1 MKIEDLF
8 NSDKTPAQMVAEL
21 KRKSIDIPKW
31 SELEKEYDPKK
42 HPVMDK
48 KLYPDRMKKGV
59 EEKVSRITFGLQKLA
74 TKRMTAMMFGIPVR
88 RVYGVDGEDQKKVAE
103 IMEKIFEKA
112 RISSVNLKRFKMYF
126 AACEMASIW
135 YMKEEEEEHD
145 DYGEPTKYKLRINSF
160 SPMNK
165 YEIYPYFD
173 EYLDLIALSFEYQ
186 RVEGDKTL
194 TYFDCYT
201 KDIHRRFVQ
210 DGSVWANVADS
221 EEDVINEKIPGQYI
235 WRQEQ
240 IWEDTSNNIYEIE
253 WAFSRSGNYIRKNA
267 KPVFA
272 MFTEGKPNGNTEKP
286 SNDEDRAV
294 LRFGKGEDAK
304 YLDWP
309 QATESLK
316 FFYETIYRQYF
327 TQIQNAD
334 ISFDNMKSLP
344 MSGESRK
351 MMFIDILLKVI
362 DEMGDVIEFLDREV
376 RVVKSM
382 MIVMYPKYKDAIN
395 KLGVKNIITPFTI
408 EEKNEKIESLS
419 TAKMAGFLSTEKAV
433 TEAGFVQLS
442 EVREEVERIR
452 NEEIKS
458 LNGAYDLNTQQ

>member
-8 NSDKTPAQMVAEL
+8 DSEKTPAQIVTEL
-21 KRKSIDIPKW
+21 KRKTIAIPKW
-31 SELEKEYDPKK
+31 SDLEKEYDPKL

-48 KLYPDRMKKGV
+48 KLYPDRLKKGV

-74 TKRMTAMMFGIPVR
+74 TKRMSSMMFGIPVR
-88 RVYGVDGEDQKKVAE
+88 RLYSAENEGQKKVAE
-103 IMEKIFEKA
+103 IMEKIFDKA
-112 RISSVNLKRFKMYF
+112 RINSVNIKRFKMYF

-135 YMKEEEEEHD
+135 YMKEEKSDHS
-145 DYGEPTKYKLRINSF
+145 DYGEPTKYKLRVNSF

-173 EYLDLIALSFEYQ
+173 EYLDLIALSFEYK
-186 RVEGDKTL
+186 REEGNKTL

-201 KDIHRRFVQ
+201 KDLHRRYVQ
-210 DGSVWANVADS
+210 DGSAWTAVSDTD
-221 EEDVINEKIPGQYI
+221 EEVINEKIPGQYI
-235 WRQEQ
+235 WRPEQ
-240 IWEDTSNNIYEIE
+240 IWEDTSGNIYEIE
-253 WAFSRSGNYIRKNA
+253 WAFSRAGNYIRKNA

-272 MFTEGKPNGNTEKP
+272 MFTEGKSNGNTEKLP
-286 SNDEDRAV
+286 NEEDRAV
-294 LRFGKGEDAK
+294 LKFGKGENAK

-309 QATESLK
+309 QAIESLK
-316 FFYETIYRQYF
+316 FFYETVYRQFF

-344 MSGESRK
+344 MSGESRR

-382 MIVMYPKYKDAIN
+382 MVVMYPSLADAIN
-395 KLGVKNIITPFTI
+395 KLSVKNIITPFTI
-408 EEKNEKIESLS
+408 EEKSEKIESIS
-419 TAKMAGFLSTEKAV
+419 SAKLAGFISTEKAV

-452 NEEIKS
+452 GEEVKK
-458 LNGAYDLNTQQ
+458 LNGAYDL